1 MSLFMQLLT
10 RAFVIWLNKLIM
22 IMIITLHH
30 HHHVGL
36 LMQWQTAL
44 QYKWKVATI
53 WLPVTN
59 NVNVQITQ
67 KYQ

>member
-10 RAFVIWLNKLIM
+10 RAFVIWFNKLIM

-36 LMQWQTAL
+36 LMQ
-44 QYKWKVATI
+44 YKWKVATI

-59 NVNVQITQ
+59 
-67 KYQ
+67 